1 MNEINIFNEN
11 KDIDF
16 HKDHI
21 IQLINLSLE
30 TAKYNQVKINLI
42 FCDND
47 KLNSFKKEYFNDDV
61 LTDIV
66 TFPIKNNDDLE
77 AEIYISV
84 EMARI
89 NSKEFNV
96 SLDNEL
102 SRLIIHGVLHL
113 IGFNDDTEDSKKI
126 MFLKQEEIIS
136 NFSETFVMS
145 EAVKELIDIV
155 IKLRSDKG
163 CDWDRKQT
171 SESLT
176 PHLIEEANEV
186 VDAVLEKNSEN
197 LKEELGD
204 LLLHVVFQ
212 AVIASEKKTF
222 EFEDVVQQINEK
234 LIKRHPHIFDKNYDG
249 ENLSNAK
256 NWELIKKS
264 EKIENPFLMVCLN
277 RFQL

>member
-16 HKDHI
+16 DKDHI
-21 IQLINLSLE
+21 IQLIKLSLAS
-30 TAKYNQVKINLI
+30 AKYNQVKINLI

-66 TFPIKNNDDLE
+66 TFPIKNDNDLE

-136 NFSETFVMS
+136 NFSGNV
-145 EAVKELIDIV
+145 
-155 IKLRSDKG
+155 
-163 CDWDRKQT
+163 C
-171 SESLT
+171 
-176 PHLIEEANEV
+176 NE
-186 VDAVLEKNSEN
+186 
-197 LKEELGD
+197 
-204 LLLHVVFQ
+204 
-212 AVIASEKKTF
+212 
-222 EFEDVVQQINEK
+222 
-234 LIKRHPHIFDKNYDG
+234 
-249 ENLSNAK
+249 
-256 NWELIKKS
+256 
-264 EKIENPFLMVCLN
+264 
-277 RFQL
+277 